1 MTTTAIL
8 TAYQHLAVAI
18 DILPT
23 GRTLSEKYAPAILRH
38 LATHEADEAH
48 RAARDLAAAIEN
60 ALDDTVSA
68 QERDWILESLSD
80 AYKTI

>member
-8 TAYQHLAVAI
+8 AAYQHLAVAI

-23 GRTLSEKYAPAILRH
+23 GRALSEKYAPAILRH
-38 LATHEADEAH
+38 LATDEADEAH
-48 RAARDLAAAIEN
+48 RAARDLAADIES
-60 ALDDTVSA
+60 ALDGPVSA